1 MIEAYF
7 AEKVPEVNRWLDRLM
22 PPATTFPPR
31 IHEAMRYS
39 LMAGGKRLRPILVLA
54 AGEAFGG
61 APERLYPVA
70 CAFEMV
76 HTYSLIHDDLPAM
89 DNDDL
94 RRGMPTCHKQF
105 DEATAILAGD
115 GLMTHAFRI
124 LAEMDAPAEQKV
136 RVIRE
141 LAVGS
146 GTVEGMIAGQIV
158 DLEAERKPIDAERL
172 KFIHRAKTGALIRGA
187 VVCGGIVAGAT
198 ESDLALLAA
207 YGDRVGLAFQIAD
220 DILDETA
227 TAEQLGK
234 RRAKTRLL
242 ARLPIR
248 RSMGWRLHGN
258 KPRRWLRKP
267 SPCLNPLVS
276 RQCYSLRWHASLYIA
291 PHERRLR
298 CSAPFHLS
306 VN

>member
-1 MIEAYF
+1 
-7 AEKVPEVNRWLDRLM
+7 V
-22 PPATTFPPR
+22 TTPPPR

-54 AGEAFGG
+54 AGEVFGG

-158 DLEAERKPIDAERL
+158 DLEAEGKPIDAGRL
-172 KFIHRAKTGALIRGA
+172 AFIHRAKTGALIRGA
-187 VVCGGIVAGAT
+187 LVCGGIVADAT
-198 ESDLALLAA
+198 ESDLALLSA

-234 RRAKTRLL
+234 TPGKDAAAGKATYPALYGLEASRKQAESLAEEAIEVLAPLGQRAELL
-242 ARLPIR
+242 IAMARFVVHR
-248 RSMGWRLHGN
+248 TS
-258 KPRRWLRKP
+258 
-267 SPCLNPLVS
+267 
-276 RQCYSLRWHASLYIA
+276 
-291 PHERRLR
+291 
-298 CSAPFHLS
+298 
-306 VN
+306 

>member
-7 AEKVPEVNRWLDRLM
+7 AEKVPEVNRWLDQLM
-22 PPATTFPPR
+22 PPVTTPPPR

-54 AGEAFGG
+54 AGEVFGG

-158 DLEAERKPIDAERL
+158 DLEAEGKPIDAGRL
-172 KFIHRAKTGALIRGA
+172 AFIHRAKTGALIRGA
-187 VVCGGIVAGAT
+187 LVCGGIVADAA
-198 ESDLALLAA
+198 ESDLALLSA

-234 RRAKTRLL
+234 TPGKDAAAGKATYPALYGLEASRKQAEALAEEAIEVLAPLGQRAQLL
-242 ARLPIR
+242 IEIARF
-248 RSMGWRLHGN
+248 
-258 KPRRWLRKP
+258 
-267 SPCLNPLVS
+267 V
-276 RQCYSLRWHASLYIA
+276 
-291 PHERRLR
+291 
-298 CSAPFHLS
+298 
-306 VN
+306 VNRTS

>member
-22 PPATTFPPR
+22 PPVTTPPPR

-54 AGEAFGG
+54 AGEVFGG

-146 GTVEGMIAGQIV
+146 GTVEGMIAGQVV
-158 DLEAERKPIDAERL
+158 DLEAEGKPIDAGRL
-172 KFIHRAKTGALIRGA
+172 AFIHRAKTGALIRGA
-187 VVCGGIVAGAT
+187 VVCGGIVADAV

-234 RRAKTRLL
+234 TPGKDAAAGKATYPALYGLEASRKQAEALAEEAIEVLAPLGQRAELL
-242 ARLPIR
+242 IEMARFVVHR
-248 RSMGWRLHGN
+248 TS
-258 KPRRWLRKP
+258 
-267 SPCLNPLVS
+267 
-276 RQCYSLRWHASLYIA
+276 
-291 PHERRLR
+291 
-298 CSAPFHLS
+298 
-306 VN
+306 

>member
-234 RRAKTRLL
+234 TPGKDAAAGKATYPALYGLEASRKQAEAL
-242 ARLPIR
+242 AE
-248 RSMGWRLHGN
+248 
-258 KPRRWLRKP
+258 KP

-276 RQCYSLRWHASLYIA
+276 SNVTR
-291 PHERRLR
+291 
-298 CSAPFHLS
+298 
-306 VN
+306 

>member
-7 AEKVPEVNRWLDRLM
+7 AEKVPEVNRWLDKLL
-22 PPATTFPPR
+22 PPVTTPPPR

-39 LMAGGKRLRPILVLA
+39 LMAGGKRLRPVLVLA
-54 AGEAFGG
+54 AGEAFMGKS
-61 APERLYPVA
+61 EQLYPVA
-70 CAFEMV
+70 CAFEMI

-172 KFIHRAKTGALIRGA
+172 AFIHRAKTGALIRGA
-187 VVCGGIVAGAT
+187 LVCGGIVAGAA

-207 YGDRVGLAFQIAD
+207 YGDKVGLAFQITD

-234 RRAKTRLL
+234 TPGKDAAAGKATYPALYGLEASRKQARALAEEAIEVLAPLDQRAKLL
-242 ARLPIR
+242 IEMARF
-248 RSMGWRLHGN
+248 
-258 KPRRWLRKP
+258 
-267 SPCLNPLVS
+267 V
-276 RQCYSLRWHASLYIA
+276 
-291 PHERRLR
+291 
-298 CSAPFHLS
+298 
-306 VN
+306 VNRTS

>member
-7 AEKVPEVNRWLDRLM
+7 AEKVPEVNRWLDQLM
-22 PPATTFPPR
+22 PPVTTPPPR

-54 AGEAFGG
+54 AGEVFGG

-158 DLEAERKPIDAERL
+158 DLEAEGKPIDAGRL
-172 KFIHRAKTGALIRGA
+172 AFIHRAKTGALIRGA
-187 VVCGGIVAGAT
+187 LVCGGIVADAA
-198 ESDLALLAA
+198 ESDLALLSA

-234 RRAKTRLL
+234 TPGKDAAAGKATYPALYGLEASRKQAEALAEEAIEVLAPLGQRAQLL
-242 ARLPIR
+242 IEMARF
-248 RSMGWRLHGN
+248 
-258 KPRRWLRKP
+258 
-267 SPCLNPLVS
+267 V
-276 RQCYSLRWHASLYIA
+276 
-291 PHERRLR
+291 
-298 CSAPFHLS
+298 
-306 VN
+306 VNRTS

>member
-22 PPATTFPPR
+22 PPATTPPPR

-54 AGEAFGG
+54 AGEVFGG
-61 APERLYPVA
+61 RPERLYPVA

-146 GTVEGMIAGQIV
+146 GTVEGMIAGQVV
-158 DLEAERKPIDAERL
+158 DLEAEGKPIDAERL
-172 KFIHRAKTGALIRGA
+172 TFIHRAKTGALIRGA
-187 VVCGGIVAGAT
+187 LVCGGIMAGAS
-198 ESDLALLAA
+198 EDDIALLAA

-234 RRAKTRLL
+234 TPGKDAAAGKATYPALYGLEVSRRHAEALAEEAITILAPLGRRAELL
-242 ARLPIR
+242 VEVARFVVHR
-248 RSMGWRLHGN
+248 TS
-258 KPRRWLRKP
+258 
-267 SPCLNPLVS
+267 
-276 RQCYSLRWHASLYIA
+276 
-291 PHERRLR
+291 
-298 CSAPFHLS
+298 
-306 VN
+306 

>member
-7 AEKVPEVNRWLDRLM
+7 AEKVPEVNRWLDQLM
-22 PPATTFPPR
+22 PPVTTPPPR

-54 AGEAFGG
+54 AGEVFGG

-158 DLEAERKPIDAERL
+158 DLEAEGKPIDAGRL
-172 KFIHRAKTGALIRGA
+172 AFIHRAKTGALIRGA
-187 VVCGGIVAGAT
+187 LVCGGIVADAT
-198 ESDLALLAA
+198 ESDLALLSA

-234 RRAKTRLL
+234 TPGKDAAAGKATYPALYGLEASRKQAEALAEEAIEVLAPLGQRAQLL
-242 ARLPIR
+242 IEMARF
-248 RSMGWRLHGN
+248 
-258 KPRRWLRKP
+258 
-267 SPCLNPLVS
+267 V
-276 RQCYSLRWHASLYIA
+276 
-291 PHERRLR
+291 
-298 CSAPFHLS
+298 
-306 VN
+306 VNRTS

>member
-22 PPATTFPPR
+22 PPVTTPPPR

-54 AGEAFGG
+54 AGEVFGG
-61 APERLYPVA
+61 SPEQLYPVA

-158 DLEAERKPIDAERL
+158 DLEAEGKPIDAERL
-172 KFIHRAKTGALIRGA
+172 AFIHRAKTGALIRGA
-187 VVCGGIVAGAT
+187 LVCGGIVAGAA
-198 ESDLALLAA
+198 ESNLALLSA

-234 RRAKTRLL
+234 TPGKDAAAGKATYPALYGLEASRKQAEALAEEAIEVLAPLGQRAQLL
-242 ARLPIR
+242 IEMARFVVHR
-248 RSMGWRLHGN
+248 TS
-258 KPRRWLRKP
+258 
-267 SPCLNPLVS
+267 
-276 RQCYSLRWHASLYIA
+276 
-291 PHERRLR
+291 
-298 CSAPFHLS
+298 
-306 VN
+306 

>member
-22 PPATTFPPR
+22 PLATTPPPR

-39 LMAGGKRLRPILVLA
+39 LMAGGKRLRPVLVLA

-61 APERLYPVA
+61 VPERLYPVA
-70 CAFEMV
+70 CAFEMI

-94 RRGMPTCHKQF
+94 RRGRPTCHKQF

-146 GTVEGMIAGQIV
+146 GTVEGMIAGQVV
-158 DLEAERKPIDAERL
+158 DLEAEGKPIDAERL
-172 KFIHRAKTGALIRGA
+172 DFIHRAKTGALIRGA
-187 VVCGGIVAGAT
+187 LVCGGIIADASEDDIG
-198 ESDLALLAA
+198 LLAA

-234 RRAKTRLL
+234 TPGKDAAVGKATYPALYGLEASRRRAETLAEEAIGVLSPLGQRAELL
-242 ARLPIR
+242 AEVARFVVHR
-248 RSMGWRLHGN
+248 
-258 KPRRWLRKP
+258 
-267 SPCLNPLVS
+267 
-276 RQCYSLRWHASLYIA
+276 AS
-291 PHERRLR
+291 
-298 CSAPFHLS
+298 
-306 VN
+306 

>member
-22 PPATTFPPR
+22 PPVTTPPPR

-54 AGEAFGG
+54 AGEVFGG

-146 GTVEGMIAGQIV
+146 GTVEGMIAGQVV
-158 DLEAERKPIDAERL
+158 DLEAEGKPIDAERL
-172 KFIHRAKTGALIRGA
+172 AFIHRAKTGALIRGA
-187 VVCGGIVAGAT
+187 LVCGGIVADAA
-198 ESDLALLAA
+198 ESDLALLSA
-207 YGDRVGLAFQIAD
+207 YGDQVGLAFQIAD

-234 RRAKTRLL
+234 TPGKDAAAGKATYPALYGLEASRKQAEALAEEAIEVLAPLGQRAELL
-242 ARLPIR
+242 IEMARFVVHR
-248 RSMGWRLHGN
+248 TS
-258 KPRRWLRKP
+258 
-267 SPCLNPLVS
+267 
-276 RQCYSLRWHASLYIA
+276 
-291 PHERRLR
+291 
-298 CSAPFHLS
+298 
-306 VN
+306 

>member
-22 PPATTFPPR
+22 PPVTTLPPR

-39 LMAGGKRLRPILVLA
+39 LMAGGKRFRPILVLA
-54 AGEAFGG
+54 AGEVFDGV
-61 APERLYPVA
+61 PERLYPVA

-124 LAEMDAPAEQKV
+124 LSEMDAPAEQKV

-146 GTVEGMIAGQIV
+146 GTVEGMIAGQVV
-158 DLEAERKPIDAERL
+158 DLEAEGKPIDAGRL
-172 KFIHRAKTGALIRGA
+172 AFIHRAKTGALIRGA
-187 VVCGGIVAGAT
+187 LVCGGIVADAA
-198 ESDLALLAA
+198 ESDLALLSA

-234 RRAKTRLL
+234 TPGKDAAAGKATYPALYGLEASRKQAEALAEEAIELL
-242 ARLPIR
+242 A
-248 RSMGWRLHGN
+248 
-258 KPRRWLRKP
+258 
-267 SPCLNPLVS
+267 PLGQRAELLIEMARFVVHRTS
-276 RQCYSLRWHASLYIA
+276 
-291 PHERRLR
+291 
-298 CSAPFHLS
+298 
-306 VN
+306 

>member
-7 AEKVPEVNRWLDRLM
+7 AEKVPEVNRWLDQLM
-22 PPATTFPPR
+22 PPVTTPPPR

-54 AGEAFGG
+54 AGEVFGG

-146 GTVEGMIAGQIV
+146 GTVEGMIAGQVV
-158 DLEAERKPIDAERL
+158 DLEAEGKPIDAERL
-172 KFIHRAKTGALIRGA
+172 AFIHRAKTGALIRGA
-187 VVCGGIVAGAT
+187 LVCGGIVADAV
-198 ESDLALLAA
+198 ESDLALLSA
-207 YGDRVGLAFQIAD
+207 YGDRVGLAFQITD

-234 RRAKTRLL
+234 TPGKDAAAGKATYPALYGLEASRKQAEALAEEAIELL
-242 ARLPIR
+242 A
-248 RSMGWRLHGN
+248 
-258 KPRRWLRKP
+258 
-267 SPCLNPLVS
+267 PLGQRAELLIEMARFVVHRTS
-276 RQCYSLRWHASLYIA
+276 
-291 PHERRLR
+291 
-298 CSAPFHLS
+298 
-306 VN
+306 

>member
-22 PPATTFPPR
+22 PPVTTPPPR

-54 AGEAFGG
+54 AGEVFGG

-146 GTVEGMIAGQIV
+146 GTVEGMIAGQVV
-158 DLEAERKPIDAERL
+158 DLEAEGKPIDAGRL
-172 KFIHRAKTGALIRGA
+172 AFIHRAKTGALIRGA
-187 VVCGGIVAGAT
+187 LVCGGIVADAA
-198 ESDLALLAA
+198 ESDLALLSA

-234 RRAKTRLL
+234 TPGKDAAAGKATYPALYGLEASRKQAESLAEEAIEVLVPLGQRAELL
-242 ARLPIR
+242 IEMARFVVHR
-248 RSMGWRLHGN
+248 TS
-258 KPRRWLRKP
+258 
-267 SPCLNPLVS
+267 
-276 RQCYSLRWHASLYIA
+276 
-291 PHERRLR
+291 
-298 CSAPFHLS
+298 
-306 VN
+306 

>member
-22 PPATTFPPR
+22 PAAATPPAR

-39 LMAGGKRLRPILVLA
+39 LMAGGKRLRPVLVLA

-115 GLMTHAFRI
+115 GLMTHAFRVV
-124 LAEMDAPAEQKV
+124 AEMNAPAEQRV

-146 GTVEGMIAGQIV
+146 GTVEGMIAGQVV
-158 DLEAERKPIDAERL
+158 DLEAEGEPIDADRL
-172 KFIHRAKTGALIRGA
+172 NFIHRAKTGALIRGA
-187 VVCGGIVAGAT
+187 LVCGGIVAGAS
-198 ESDLALLAA
+198 EADLALLSA

-234 RRAKTRLL
+234 TPGKDAAVGKATYPALYGLEASRRQAEALAEEAIGLLSPLGQRAELL
-242 ARLPIR
+242 AEVARFVVHR
-248 RSMGWRLHGN
+248 
-258 KPRRWLRKP
+258 
-267 SPCLNPLVS
+267 
-276 RQCYSLRWHASLYIA
+276 AS
-291 PHERRLR
+291 
-298 CSAPFHLS
+298 
-306 VN
+306 

>member
-22 PPATTFPPR
+22 PPATTPPPR

-54 AGEAFGG
+54 AGEVFGG

-124 LAEMDAPAEQKV
+124 LAEMNAPAEQKV

-146 GTVEGMIAGQIV
+146 GTVEGMIAGQVV
-158 DLEAERKPIDAERL
+158 DLEAEGKPIDGARL
-172 KFIHRAKTGALIRGA
+172 NFIHRAKTGALIRGA
-187 VVCGGIVAGAT
+187 LVCGGVVAGAA
-198 ESDLALLAA
+198 EDDIALLAA
-207 YGDRVGLAFQIAD
+207 YGERVGLAFQIAD

-234 RRAKTRLL
+234 TPGKDAAAGKATYPALYGLEASRRQAEALAEEAVALLSSLGRRAELL
-242 ARLPIR
+242 AELARFVVHR
-248 RSMGWRLHGN
+248 TS
-258 KPRRWLRKP
+258 
-267 SPCLNPLVS
+267 
-276 RQCYSLRWHASLYIA
+276 
-291 PHERRLR
+291 
-298 CSAPFHLS
+298 
-306 VN
+306 

>member
-234 RRAKTRLL
+234 TPGKDAAAGKATYPALYGLEASRKQAEALAEEAIAVLEPLGQQAMLL
-242 ARLPIR
+242 AEMARFVVHR
-248 RSMGWRLHGN
+248 TS
-258 KPRRWLRKP
+258 
-267 SPCLNPLVS
+267 
-276 RQCYSLRWHASLYIA
+276 
-291 PHERRLR
+291 
-298 CSAPFHLS
+298 
-306 VN
+306 

>member
-22 PPATTFPPR
+22 PPATTPPPR

-54 AGEAFGG
+54 AGEVFGG

-94 RRGMPTCHKQF
+94 RRGRPTCHKQF

-124 LAEMDAPAEQKV
+124 LAEMGASAEQKV

-141 LAVGS
+141 LAIGS
-146 GTVEGMIAGQIV
+146 GTVEGMIAGQVV
-158 DLEAERKPIDAERL
+158 DLEAERQPIDAERL
-172 KFIHRAKTGALIRGA
+172 AFIHRTKTGALIRGA
-187 VVCGGIVAGAT
+187 LVCGGIVAGAS
-198 ESDLALLAA
+198 EADLALLAA
-207 YGDRVGLAFQIAD
+207 YGERVGLAFQITD

-234 RRAKTRLL
+234 TPGKDAAAGKATYPALYGLEPSRRQAEALAEEAVSILAPLGERAALL
-242 ARLPIR
+242 AALARFVVHR
-248 RSMGWRLHGN
+248 TS
-258 KPRRWLRKP
+258 
-267 SPCLNPLVS
+267 
-276 RQCYSLRWHASLYIA
+276 
-291 PHERRLR
+291 
-298 CSAPFHLS
+298 
-306 VN
+306 